1 MLRFILL
8 DNLIIHLDKH
18 SRQNIFDLKKYTFT
32 LLRTHNKKLHMNNVL
47 INDTIIFHYM
57 LEMQT
62 FYIDLIFIFITCY
75 LQYYLHLI
83 IMKAPLLVYYFLF

>member
-1 MLRFILL
+1 MLRFIVL

-18 SRQNIFDLKKYTFT
+18 SRQNIFDLKKKYTFT

-57 LEMQT
+57 LEMET
-62 FYIDLIFIFITCY
+62 FYIDLIFVFITFY
-75 LQYYLHLI
+75 LQYFVSVLF
-83 IMKAPLLVYYFLF
+83 PLLESN